1 MLKLSIMKNIIVIL
15 LVLISFSSTSQ
26 ELNITVSINSQQLEG
41 TDQRVFQNLQTAI
54 AEFMNQQNWTSFQY
68 KPEERIEGTMMI
80 TLTERVASDEFK
92 GRINLILRRPVFRTN
107 YNSIL
112 FNWVDRDFHIKYVDQ
127 QPLEYSDGTHTS
139 NLTSIMAYYAY
150 VFLGLDGDSFARYGG
165 TPYFEKA
172 MAVVTAAQNAP
183 ERGWKAFESQRN
195 RYWLM
200 ENVLNSAYA
209 QIREANY
216 VYHRRGMDAMSENLE
231 MGRLAIT
238 ESLELLQRAHRNR
251 PGLFVLQLFMET
263 KRDEFVNL
271 YSQASQ
277 MDKPRVVNILK
288 EIDPS
293 QASTYERILTTK
305 E

>member
-1 MLKLSIMKNIIVIL
+1 MKKIIVALFIL
-15 LVLISFSSTSQ
+15 IGLTARAQ
-26 ELNITVSINSQQLEG
+26 EFNITISINSQQLEG
-41 TDQRVFQNLQTAI
+41 TDQRVFQTLQTAI
-54 AEFMNQQNWTSFQY
+54 SEFLNQQNWTSYQY

-92 GRINLILRRPVFRTN
+92 GRINVILRRPVYRTN

-112 FNWVDRDFHIKYVDQ
+112 FNWVDRDFHIKYIEQ
-127 QPLEYSDGTHTS
+127 QPLEFSEGSHTS
-139 NLTSIMAYYAY
+139 NLTSILAFYAY
-150 VFLGLDGDSFARYGG
+150 LFLGLDGDSFARFGG

-172 MAVVTAAQNAP
+172 MAIVTAAQNAP

-200 ENVLNSAYA
+200 ENLLNNSYM

-216 VYHRRGMDAMSENLE
+216 VYHRRGMDVMSENLE
-231 MGRLAIT
+231 MGRLAVT

-251 PGLFVLQLFMET
+251 PGLFTLQLFLEA
-263 KRDEFVNL
+263 KRDELVNI

-277 MDKPRVVNILK
+277 MDKPKAVNILK
-288 EIDPS
+288 ELDPAQS
-293 QASTYERILTTK
+293 SMYDRIMTTR